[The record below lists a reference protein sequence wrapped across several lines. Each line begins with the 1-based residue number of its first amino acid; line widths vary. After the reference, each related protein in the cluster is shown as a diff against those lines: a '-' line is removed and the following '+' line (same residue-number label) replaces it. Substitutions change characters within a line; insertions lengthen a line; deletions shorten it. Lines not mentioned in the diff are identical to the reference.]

1 MAYSCIDQ
9 SYARRSNTAVKDS
22 NDSGTPDGIEPYLFP
37 IVACLGCL
45 TTVACGQKD
54 GDFISPAEYAQGCTK
69 SPYETTLL
77 LANAEAGVKKC
88 ASSPELQK
96 EADTLTSPSGCRAEP
111 MDATHVARI
120 VNAATEGEGSQL
132 PSAGK
137 DGNSRLHRNAQASPP
152 STGVRNAVLQDGKR
166 SQSLT
171 DQELLEQIVTDFSL
185 RAVRFDD
192 SDNRTGLPATL
203 IHLENGMQLRAE
215 YHLDFRLQSIHFK
228 LCTKENRFIMFFFV
242 PIKHLKDIA
251 IPEELDPVLHATCYD
266 RVRKF
271 VQRPQRAA
279 VLQVGENWI
288 CAKA

>member
-1 MAYSCIDQ
+1 MTSSCIDQ
-9 SYARRSNTAVKDS
+9 SYARGSNSAVKDS
-22 NDSGTPDGIEPYLFP
+22 SDSGTSDGIEPFLFP

-54 GDFISPAEYAQGCTK
+54 GDFISPAEYAQGCTE

-77 LANAEAGVKKC
+77 LANAEA
-88 ASSPELQK
+88 
-96 EADTLTSPSGCRAEP
+96 R
-111 MDATHVARI
+111 
-120 VNAATEGEGSQL
+120 
-132 PSAGK
+132 
-137 DGNSRLHRNAQASPP
+137 
-152 STGVRNAVLQDGKR
+152 
-166 SQSLT
+166 SLT

-203 IHLENGMQLRAE
+203 IHLANGMHLKAE
-215 YHLDFRLQSIHFK
+215 YHLDFHLQSIHFK

-251 IPEELDPVLHATCYD
+251 IPEELDPVFHASCYD

-279 VLQVGENWI
+279 VLQVGENWRFVPKRENWHFFNRLTVQ
-288 CAKA
+288 AKPPTSGEAEMGRYTKVRVQLIYFLSFLVSK